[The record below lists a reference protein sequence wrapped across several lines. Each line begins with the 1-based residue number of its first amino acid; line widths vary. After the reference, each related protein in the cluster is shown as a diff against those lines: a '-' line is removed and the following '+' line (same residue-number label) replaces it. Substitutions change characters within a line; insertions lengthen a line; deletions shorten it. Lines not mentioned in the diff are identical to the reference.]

1 MSILKMLVCVF
12 DLIRIPER
20 KERDMFALTLV
31 FLIFIAVTVWT
42 FFNGYP
48 SDAVSFALL
57 GLIVLLWCVQEI
69 EWKRTR

>member
-1 MSILKMLVCVF
+1 MLVCVF

-31 FLIFIAVTVWT
+31 FLIFVITMVWT

-57 GLIVLLWCVQEI
+57 GLIVMLWCVQEI